1 MEAMVRSASLVCK
14 GKLPVLLI
22 AGVLWLIRPDAGFAA
37 QQKESCDAQA
47 SFTKVGKLIANKEYQ
62 SAKEILSILQT
73 CHNLSQLEI
82 FNVGWLYGRAHDF
95 SRALRIFDSVPPD
108 VPDLLTHGYAIALS
122 QFELGH
128 YQPAIDG
135 LNKLRSQGAFDAKCA
150 DLLGVSYSKLG
161 RYQEAYPIMVENLQH
176 NPTDPFAYFN
186 LITLFVDAGEIT
198 KAAQVADNAVAAM
211 PQSAEALVM
220 RGSIR
225 MSQSRLEDAY
235 EDFSAAAGIS
245 PHSADPRFFMALSDY
260 KQRKF
265 VEGAE
270 ELKAAIQSGIVDSD
284 LHYLLAE
291 CMIRMNSSNS
301 STALAELNRAI
312 ELNPKSVSA
321 RTLRGKMLL
330 EAGRPQDALLD
341 LRAARELAPNPERDS
356 RNATYLLART
366 YVALGKRDQAN
377 ALFAQLSSHFISNN
391 LDTLNELGD
400 RRMKAVLHP

>member
-1 MEAMVRSASLVCK
+1 M
-14 GKLPVLLI
+14 LLI
-22 AGVLWLIRPDAGFAA
+22 AGVLWLLRPTAGFAA
-37 QQKESCDAQA
+37 QNNESCNAQA
-47 SFTKVGKLIANKEYQ
+47 SFVKVGKLLVRKEYQ
-62 SAKEILSILQT
+62 SAKQVLSIFGT
-73 CHNLSQLEI
+73 CPKLSPLEV

-95 SRALRIFDSVPPD
+95 SQALRIFDSVPPD
-108 VPDLLTHGYAIALS
+108 VPDPLTHGYAIALS
-122 QFELGH
+122 HFELGN

-135 LNKLRSQGAFDAKCA
+135 LNELRSQGAFDAKCA

-161 RYQEAYPIMVENLQH
+161 RYQEAYPIMAENLQH

-186 LITLFVDAGEIT
+186 LITLFVDAGET
-198 KAAQVADNAVAAM
+198 AKAAQVADSAVTAM
-211 PQSAEALVM
+211 PRSAEALVM

-225 MSQSRLEDAY
+225 MSQGRLGDAHD
-235 EDFSAAAGIS
+235 DFSAAATIS
-245 PHSADPRFFMALSDY
+245 PHSPDPRFFMALSDY

-265 VEGAE
+265 VAGAE
-270 ELKAAIQSGIVDSD
+270 ELKAAIRSGIVDSD

-291 CMIRMNSSNS
+291 CIIRMNSSS
-301 STALAELNRAI
+301 PSAALSELNRAI

-330 EAGRPQDALLD
+330 EAGHPRDALLD
-341 LRAARELAPNPERDS
+341 LRVARDLAPNPERDS

-377 ALFAQLSSHFISNN
+377 ALFAQLSSQFISNN

>member
-1 MEAMVRSASLVCK
+1 MVRSASLACK
-14 GKLPVLLI
+14 GKLPLLLI
-22 AGVLWLIRPDAGFAA
+22 AGVLGLIRPDAGFAA
-37 QQKESCDAQA
+37 QQKESCDAQSGFA
-47 SFTKVGKLIANKEYQ
+47 KVGKLLAKKEYQ

-73 CHNLSQLEI
+73 CHNLSQLEV

-95 SRALRIFDSVPPD
+95 SQALKIFDSVPPD
-108 VPDLLTHGYAIALS
+108 VPDPLTHGYAIALS
-122 QFELGH
+122 QFELGN

-161 RYQEAYPIMVENLQH
+161 RYQEAYPIMAEHLQQ

-186 LITLFVDAGEIT
+186 LITLFVDAGESA
-198 KAAQVADNAVAAM
+198 KAAQVADKAVAAL
-211 PQSAEALVM
+211 PQSEEALVM
-220 RGSIR
+220 RGSIK

-235 EDFSAAAGIS
+235 TDFYEAAQVS
-245 PHSADPRFFMALSDY
+245 PHSPDPRFFMALSDY
-260 KQRKF
+260 KQGKF

-270 ELKAAIQSGIVDSD
+270 ELRTAIRSGIVDSD

-291 CMIRMNSSNS
+291 CMVRMDSSS
-301 STALAELNRAI
+301 SAGALAELNRAI

-330 EAGRPQDALLD
+330 EAGHPQDALID
-341 LRAARELAPNPERDS
+341 LRVARELAPNPERDS
-356 RNATYLLART
+356 RSATYFLART
-366 YVALGKRDQAN
+366 YMALGKRDQAN
-377 ALFAQLSSHFISNN
+377 ALFAQLSSQFSSNN

>member
-1 MEAMVRSASLVCK
+1 MVRSASLACK
-14 GKLPVLLI
+14 GKLPLLLI

-37 QQKESCDAQA
+37 QQKESCDAQSGFA
-47 SFTKVGKLIANKEYQ
+47 KVGKLLAKKEYQ
-62 SAKEILSILQT
+62 GAKEILSILQA
-73 CHNLSQLEI
+73 CPNLSQLEV

-95 SRALRIFDSVPPD
+95 SQALEIFDSVPPD
-108 VPDLLTHGYAIALS
+108 IPDPLTHGYAIALS
-122 QFELGH
+122 QFELGS

-161 RYQEAYPIMVENLQH
+161 RYQEAYPIMAENLQH
-176 NPTDPFAYFN
+176 NPTDPFAHFN
-186 LITLFVDAGEIT
+186 LITLFVDAGET
-198 KAAQVADNAVAAM
+198 AKAAQVADNAVAAL
-211 PQSAEALVM
+211 PRSAEALVM
-220 RGSIR
+220 RGSIK
-225 MSQSRLEDAY
+225 MSQSRFEAAY
-235 EDFSAAAGIS
+235 DDFSAAAGIS
-245 PHSADPRFFMALSDY
+245 PHSPDPRFFMALSDY

-270 ELKAAIQSGIVDSD
+270 ELKAAIRSGIVDSD

-291 CMIRMNSSNS
+291 CIIRMNSSS
-301 STALAELNRAI
+301 SSAALAELNRAI

-330 EAGRPQDALLD
+330 EAGHPQDALID
-341 LRAARELAPNPERDS
+341 LRVARELAPNPERDS

-366 YVALGKRDQAN
+366 YMALGKRDQAN
-377 ALFAQLSSHFISNN
+377 TLFAQVSSQFILNN

>member
-1 MEAMVRSASLVCK
+1 MVRSAPLACK
-14 GKLPVLLI
+14 GKLLVLLI
-22 AGVLWLIRPDAGFAA
+22 AGVLWLIHPDAGFAA

-47 SFTKVGKLIANKEYQ
+47 GFVKVGKLLSKKEYQ
-62 SAKEILSILQT
+62 SAKEILSTLQT
-73 CHNLSQLEI
+73 CHNLSQLEV

-95 SRALRIFDSVPPD
+95 SHALKIFDSVRPD
-108 VPDLLTHGYAIALS
+108 VPDPLTHGYAIALS
-122 QFELGH
+122 QFELGN

-161 RYQEAYPIMVENLQH
+161 RYQEAYPIMAENLQN
-176 NPTDPFAYFN
+176 NPADPFAYFN
-186 LITLFVDAGEIT
+186 LITLFVDAGET
-198 KAAQVADNAVAAM
+198 AKAAQVADNAVAAM
-211 PQSAEALVM
+211 PQSAEARVM

-225 MSQSRLEDAY
+225 MSQSRLVDAY
-235 EDFSAAAGIS
+235 DDFFAAAAVS
-245 PHSADPRFFMALSDY
+245 PHSPDPRFFMALSDY
-260 KQRKF
+260 KQGKF
-265 VEGAE
+265 LEGAE
-270 ELKAAIQSGIVDSD
+270 QLRIAIRSGIVDSD

-291 CMIRMNSSNS
+291 CMIRMDSSS
-301 STALAELNRAI
+301 SKEALAELNRAI

-330 EAGRPQDALLD
+330 EAGRPQDALID

-356 RNATYLLART
+356 RNATYFLART
-366 YVALGKRDQAN
+366 YMALGQRDQAN
-377 ALFAQLSSHFISNN
+377 ALFAQLSSQFSSNN

>member
-1 MEAMVRSASLVCK
+1 MVRSASRACK
-14 GKLPVLLI
+14 GKLPLLLI
-22 AGVLWLIRPDAGFAA
+22 AGVLWLIRPGAGFAA
-37 QQKESCDAQA
+37 PQKESCDAQA
-47 SFTKVGKLIANKEYQ
+47 GFAKVGKLVAKKDYQ
-62 SAKEILSILQT
+62 SAKEILNILQT

-95 SRALRIFDSVPPD
+95 SQALKIFDSVRPD
-108 VPDLLTHGYAIALS
+108 VPDPLTHGYAIALT
-122 QFELGH
+122 QFELGN

-161 RYQEAYPIMVENLQH
+161 RYQEAYPIMAENLQN
-176 NPTDPFAYFN
+176 NPTNPFAYFN
-186 LITLFVDAGEIT
+186 LITLFVDAGET
-198 KAAQVADNAVAAM
+198 AKAAQVADNAVAAL
-211 PQSAEALVM
+211 PRSAEALVM
-220 RGSIR
+220 RGSIK

-235 EDFSAAAGIS
+235 SDFYQAAQVS
-245 PHSADPRFFMALSDY
+245 PYSPDPRFFMALSDY
-260 KQRKF
+260 KQGKF

-270 ELKAAIQSGIVDSD
+270 ELKAAIRSGIVDSD

-291 CMIRMNSSNS
+291 CMVRMDSSS
-301 STALAELNRAI
+301 SAGALAELNRAI

-330 EAGRPQDALLD
+330 EAGHPQDALID
-341 LRAARELAPNPERDS
+341 LRVARELEPNPERDS
-356 RNATYLLART
+356 RSATYFLART
-366 YVALGKRDQAN
+366 YMALGKRDEAK
-377 ALFAQLSSHFISNN
+377 ALFAQLSSQFSSNN

>member
-1 MEAMVRSASLVCK
+1 MVRSVSLACN
-14 GKLPVLLI
+14 GKLLLI
-22 AGVLWLIRPDAGFAA
+22 AGVLWLIRPGAGFAA

-47 SFTKVGKLIANKEYQ
+47 SFAKVGKLLAKKEYQ
-62 SAKEILSILQT
+62 SAKGTLSMLQT
-73 CHNLSQLEI
+73 CHNLSPLEV

-95 SRALRIFDSVPPD
+95 SHALKIFDSVRPD
-108 VPDLLTHGYAIALS
+108 VPDPLTHGYAIALS
-122 QFELGH
+122 QFELGN

-135 LNKLRSQGAFDAKCA
+135 LNQLRAQGVFDAKCA

-161 RYQEAYPIMVENLQH
+161 RYQEAYPIMVENLQ
-176 NPTDPFAYFN
+176 NNLTNPFAYFN
-186 LITLFVDAGEIT
+186 LITLFVDAGET
-198 KAAQVADNAVAAM
+198 AKAAQVADQAVAAL

-220 RGSIR
+220 RGSIK

-235 EDFSAAAGIS
+235 SDFYQAAQVS
-245 PHSADPRFFMALSDY
+245 PHSPDPRFFMALSDY
-260 KQRKF
+260 KQGKF

-270 ELKAAIQSGIVDSD
+270 ELKAAIQAGIVDSD

-291 CMIRMNSSNS
+291 CMVRMDSSS
-301 STALAELNRAI
+301 SAGALAELNRAI

-330 EAGRPQDALLD
+330 EAGHPQDALID

-356 RNATYLLART
+356 RNAIYFLART
-366 YVALGKRDQAN
+366 YMALGKRDQAN
-377 ALFAQLSSHFISNN
+377 ALFAQLSSQFSSNN

>member
-1 MEAMVRSASLVCK
+1 MVRSGLLGFN
-14 GKLPVLLI
+14 GKLLLI
-22 AGVLWLIRPDAGFAA
+22 VSVLWIIRPGAGFAA
-37 QQKESCDAQA
+37 QQRVSCDAQA
-47 SFTKVGKLIANKEYQ
+47 GFTKVGKLLARKEYQ
-62 SAKEILSILQT
+62 SAKEVLSILQT
-73 CHNLSQLEI
+73 CDNLSQLEL

-95 SRALRIFDSVPPD
+95 SQALRIIDSVRPD
-108 VPDLLTHGYAIALS
+108 VPDPLTHGYAIALS
-122 QFELGH
+122 QFELGN

-135 LNKLRSQGAFDAKCA
+135 LNELRSQGAFDAKCA

-161 RYQEAYPIMVENLQH
+161 RYQEAYAIMAEVLQH
-176 NPTDPFAYFN
+176 NPADPFAYFN
-186 LITLFVDAGEIT
+186 LITLFVDAGET
-198 KAAQVADNAVAAM
+198 AKAAQVADNAVAAM

-220 RGSIR
+220 RGSIK
-225 MSQSRLEDAY
+225 MSQSKFEAAY
-235 EDFSAAAGIS
+235 DDFSAAASIS

-265 VEGAE
+265 FEGAE
-270 ELKAAIQSGIVDSD
+270 ELKAAIRSGIVDSD

-291 CMIRMNSSNS
+291 CIIRMSSSSS

-330 EAGRPQDALLD
+330 EAGRPQDALVD
-341 LRAARELAPNPERDS
+341 LRLARELAPNPERDS

-366 YVALGKRDQAN
+366 YMALGKRDQAN
-377 ALFAQLSSHFISNN
+377 TLFAQLSSQFISNN
-391 LDTLNELGD
+391 LDTLNSLGD

>member
-1 MEAMVRSASLVCK
+1 MVRSASLACN
-14 GKLPVLLI
+14 GRLLLI
-22 AGVLWLIRPDAGFAA
+22 AGVLWLIHPGAGFAA

-47 SFTKVGKLIANKEYQ
+47 GFAKVGKLVARKEYQ

-73 CHNLSQLEI
+73 CHNLSPLEV
-82 FNVGWLYGRAHDF
+82 FNVGWLYGRAQDF
-95 SRALRIFDSVPPD
+95 SQALKIFDSVRPD
-108 VPDLLTHGYAIALS
+108 VPDPLTHGYAIALS
-122 QFELGH
+122 QFELGN

-161 RYQEAYPIMVENLQH
+161 RYQEAYPIMAESLQR

-186 LITLFVDAGEIT
+186 LITLFVDAGET
-198 KAAQVADNAVAAM
+198 AKAAQVADSAVAAL

-220 RGSIR
+220 RGSIK
-225 MSQSRLEDAY
+225 MSQSRLEEAY
-235 EDFSAAAGIS
+235 SDFYQAAQVS
-245 PHSADPRFFMALSDY
+245 PRSPDPRFFMALSDY
-260 KQRKF
+260 KQGKF

-270 ELKAAIQSGIVDSD
+270 ELKAALRSGIVDSD

-291 CMIRMNSSNS
+291 CMVRMDSSS
-301 STALAELNRAI
+301 SAGALAELNRAI

-330 EAGRPQDALLD
+330 EAGRPQDALID
-341 LRAARELAPNPERDS
+341 LRVARELAPNPERDS
-356 RNATYLLART
+356 RSATYFLART
-366 YVALGKRDQAN
+366 YMALGKRDQAN
-377 ALFAQLSSHFISNN
+377 ALFAHLSSQFSSNN

>member
-1 MEAMVRSASLVCK
+1 MVRSASLAYK
-14 GKLPVLLI
+14 GKLPLLLI
-22 AGVLWLIRPDAGFAA
+22 AGVLWLIRPEAGFAA

-47 SFTKVGKLIANKEYQ
+47 GFAKVGKLLAKKEYQ

-73 CHNLSQLEI
+73 CHNLSRLEV

-95 SRALRIFDSVPPD
+95 SQALKIFDSVPPE
-108 VPDLLTHGYAIALS
+108 VPDRLTHGYAIALS
-122 QFELGH
+122 QFELGN

-161 RYQEAYPIMVENLQH
+161 RYQEAFPIMAENLQN

-186 LITLFVDAGEIT
+186 LITLFVDAGET
-198 KAAQVADNAVAAM
+198 AKAAQVADKAVVAL

-220 RGSIR
+220 RGSIK
-225 MSQSRLEDAY
+225 MSQNRLEEAY
-235 EDFSAAAGIS
+235 GDFYQAAQVS
-245 PHSADPRFFMALSDY
+245 PHSPDPRFFMALSDY
-260 KQRKF
+260 KQGKL

-270 ELKAAIQSGIVDSD
+270 ELKAAIRAGIVDSD

-291 CMIRMNSSNS
+291 CMVRMDSSS
-301 STALAELNRAI
+301 SAGALAELNRAI

-321 RTLRGKMLL
+321 RTMRGKLLL
-330 EAGRPQDALLD
+330 EAGHPQDALID
-341 LRAARELAPNPERDS
+341 LRVARELAPNPERDS
-356 RNATYLLART
+356 RNPTYFLART
-366 YVALGKRDQAN
+366 YMALGKRDQAN
-377 ALFAQLSSHFISNN
+377 ALFAQLSSQFSSNN

>member
-1 MEAMVRSASLVCK
+1 MVSSASLVCK

-22 AGVLWLIRPDAGFAA
+22 AGVLWLLRPAAGFAA
-37 QQKESCDAQA
+37 QNNESCDAQA
-47 SFTKVGKLIANKEYQ
+47 SFAKVGKLLLRKEYQ
-62 SAKEILSILQT
+62 SAKQVLSILET
-73 CHNLSQLEI
+73 CPKLSPLEV

-95 SRALRIFDSVPPD
+95 SQALRIFDSVPPD
-108 VPDLLTHGYAIALS
+108 VPDPLTHGYAIALS
-122 QFELGH
+122 HFELGN

-135 LNKLRSQGAFDAKCA
+135 LNELRSQGAFDAKCA

-161 RYQEAYPIMVENLQH
+161 RYQEAYPIMAENLEH

-186 LITLFVDAGEIT
+186 LITLFVDAGET
-198 KAAQVADNAVAAM
+198 AKAAQVADSAVAAM
-211 PQSAEALVM
+211 PRSAEALVM

-225 MSQSRLEDAY
+225 MSQGRLEDAHG
-235 EDFSAAAGIS
+235 DFFAAAAIS
-245 PHSADPRFFMALSDY
+245 PHSPDPRFFMALSAY

-265 VEGAE
+265 VAGAE
-270 ELKAAIQSGIVDSD
+270 ELKAAIRSGIVDSD

-291 CMIRMNSSNS
+291 CIIRMNSSS
-301 STALAELNRAI
+301 PPAALAELNRAI

-330 EAGRPQDALLD
+330 EAGRPRDALLD
-341 LRAARELAPNPERDS
+341 LRVARDLAPNPERDS

-377 ALFAQLSSHFISNN
+377 ALFAQLSSQFISNN

>member
-1 MEAMVRSASLVCK
+1 MIRFASLAYK
-14 GKLPVLLI
+14 GKLPWLLI
-22 AGVLWLIRPDAGFAA
+22 AGAVWLIRPGAGFAEP
-37 QQKESCDAQA
+37 QKESCDAQA
-47 SFTKVGKLIANKEYQ
+47 GFAKAGKLLAKKEYQ
-62 SAKEILSILQT
+62 GAKEILGGLRQ
-73 CHNLSQLEI
+73 CHSLSQLEL

-95 SRALRIFDSVPPD
+95 SNALKIFDSVRPD
-108 VPDLLTHGYAIALS
+108 VPDLLTHAYAIALS
-122 QFELGH
+122 QFELGN

-161 RYQEAYPIMVENLQH
+161 RYQEAYPIMAENLQH

-186 LITLFVDAGEIT
+186 LITLFVDAGETT
-198 KAAQVADNAVAAM
+198 KAAQVADNAVAAL

-225 MSQSRLEDAY
+225 MSQSRLQAAY
-235 EDFSAAAGIS
+235 DDFSAAAQVS
-245 PHSADPRFFMALSDY
+245 PHSPDPRFFMALSDY
-260 KQRKF
+260 KQGKF
-265 VEGAE
+265 AQGAE
-270 ELKAAIQSGIVDSD
+270 VLRAAIGSGIVDSD

-291 CMIRMNSSNS
+291 CIVRMDPSRSSG
-301 STALAELNRAI
+301 ALAELNRAI

-330 EAGRPQDALLD
+330 EAGRPRDALLD
-341 LRAARELAPNPERDS
+341 LRVARELAPNPERDS

-366 YVALGKRDQAN
+366 YMALGKRDQAN
-377 ALFAQLSSHFISNN
+377 TLFAQLSSQFSSNN

>member
-1 MEAMVRSASLVCK
+1 MVRSASVACN
-14 GKLPVLLI
+14 GKLLLI
-22 AGVLWLIRPDAGFAA
+22 VGVLWLICPSAGFAA

-47 SFTKVGKLIANKEYQ
+47 SFAKVSKLVARKEYQ

-73 CHNLSQLEI
+73 CHNLSQLEV

-95 SRALRIFDSVPPD
+95 SDALKIFDSVRPD
-108 VPDLLTHGYAIALS
+108 VPDPLTHGYAIALS
-122 QFELGH
+122 QFELGN

-161 RYQEAYPIMVENLQH
+161 RYQEAYPIMAENLQH

-186 LITLFVDAGEIT
+186 LITLFVDAGEPA
-198 KAAQVADNAVAAM
+198 KAAQVADNAVAAL
-211 PQSAEALVM
+211 PRSAEALVM
-220 RGSIR
+220 RGSIK
-225 MSQSRLEDAY
+225 MSQSRFEAAY
-235 EDFSAAAGIS
+235 DDFSAAAGIS
-245 PHSADPRFFMALSDY
+245 PHSPDPRFFMALSDY

-265 VEGAE
+265 VEGAG
-270 ELKAAIQSGIVDSD
+270 ELKAAIRSGIVDSD

-291 CMIRMNSSNS
+291 CIIRMNSSS
-301 STALAELNRAI
+301 SSSALAELNRAI

-341 LRAARELAPNPERDS
+341 LRVARELAPNPERDS

-366 YVALGKRDQAN
+366 YMALGKRDQAN
-377 ALFAQLSSHFISNN
+377 TLFAQLNSQFILNN
-391 LDTLNELGD
+391 LDTLNEVGD

>member
-1 MEAMVRSASLVCK
+1 MVRSASRACK
-14 GKLPVLLI
+14 GKLPLLLI
-22 AGVLWLIRPDAGFAA
+22 AGVLWLIRPGAGFAA
-37 QQKESCDAQA
+37 PQKESCDAQA
-47 SFTKVGKLIANKEYQ
+47 GFAKVGKLVAKKDYQ
-62 SAKEILSILQT
+62 KAKEILNILQT

-95 SRALRIFDSVPPD
+95 SQALKIFDSVRPD
-108 VPDLLTHGYAIALS
+108 VPDPLTHGYAIALT
-122 QFELGH
+122 QFELGN

-161 RYQEAYPIMVENLQH
+161 RYQEAYPIMAENLQN

-186 LITLFVDAGEIT
+186 LITLFVDAGET
-198 KAAQVADNAVAAM
+198 AKAAQVADNAVAAL
-211 PQSAEALVM
+211 PRSAEALVM
-220 RGSIR
+220 RGSIK
-225 MSQSRLEDAY
+225 MSQSRLGDAY
-235 EDFSAAAGIS
+235 SDFYQAAQVS
-245 PHSADPRFFMALSDY
+245 PYSPDPRFFMALSDY
-260 KQRKF
+260 KQGKF

-270 ELKAAIQSGIVDSD
+270 ELKAAIRSGIVDSD

-291 CMIRMNSSNS
+291 CMVRMDSSS
-301 STALAELNRAI
+301 SAGALAELNRAI

-330 EAGRPQDALLD
+330 EAGHPQDALID
-341 LRAARELAPNPERDS
+341 LRVARELEPNPERDS
-356 RNATYLLART
+356 RSATYFLART
-366 YVALGKRDQAN
+366 YMALGKRDEAK
-377 ALFAQLSSHFISNN
+377 ALFAQLSSQFSSNN

>member
-1 MEAMVRSASLVCK
+1 MVRSASLARK

-22 AGVLWLIRPDAGFAA
+22 AGVLWLIHPDAGFAA
-37 QQKESCDAQA
+37 QQKESCNAEA
-47 SFTKVGKLIANKEYQ
+47 GFAKVGKLLAKQEYQ
-62 SAKEILSILQT
+62 SAKEVLSILQT
-73 CHNLSQLEI
+73 CHNLSQLEL

-95 SRALRIFDSVPPD
+95 SQALRIIDSVRPD
-108 VPDLLTHGYAIALS
+108 VPDPLTHGYAIALS
-122 QFELGH
+122 QFELGN

-161 RYQEAYPIMVENLQH
+161 RYQEAYAIMAEVLQH
-176 NPTDPFAYFN
+176 NPADPFAYFN
-186 LITLFVDAGEIT
+186 LITLFVDAGET
-198 KAAQVADNAVAAM
+198 AKAAQVADNAVAAM

-220 RGSIR
+220 RGSIK
-225 MSQSRLEDAY
+225 MSQSKFEAAY
-235 EDFSAAAGIS
+235 DDFSAAASIS

-270 ELKAAIQSGIVDSD
+270 ELKAAIRSGIVDSD

-291 CMIRMNSSNS
+291 CIIRMSSS
-301 STALAELNRAI
+301 SPLAALAELNRAI

-330 EAGRPQDALLD
+330 EAGRPQDALVD
-341 LRAARELAPNPERDS
+341 LRMARELAPNPERDS

-366 YVALGKRDQAN
+366 YMALGKRDQAN
-377 ALFAQLSSHFISNN
+377 TLFAQLSSQFISNN
-391 LDTLNELGD
+391 VDTLNALGD
-400 RRMKAVLHP
+400 SRMKAVLHP

>member
-1 MEAMVRSASLVCK
+1 MVRSAPLACT
-14 GKLPVLLI
+14 GKLLVLLI
-22 AGVLWLIRPDAGFAA
+22 AGVLWLIHPDAGFAA

-47 SFTKVGKLIANKEYQ
+47 GFVKVGKLLSKKEYQ
-62 SAKEILSILQT
+62 SAKEILSTLQT
-73 CHNLSQLEI
+73 CHNLSQLEV

-95 SRALRIFDSVPPD
+95 SHALKIFDSVRPD
-108 VPDLLTHGYAIALS
+108 VPDPLTHGYAIALS
-122 QFELGH
+122 QFELGN

-161 RYQEAYPIMVENLQH
+161 RYQEAYPIMAENLQN
-176 NPTDPFAYFN
+176 NPADPFAYFN
-186 LITLFVDAGEIT
+186 LITLFVDAGET
-198 KAAQVADNAVAAM
+198 AKAAQVADNAVAAM
-211 PQSAEALVM
+211 PQSAEARVM

-225 MSQSRLEDAY
+225 MSQSRLVDAY
-235 EDFSAAAGIS
+235 DDFFAAAAVS
-245 PHSADPRFFMALSDY
+245 PHSPDPRFFMALSDY
-260 KQRKF
+260 KQGKF
-265 VEGAE
+265 LEGAE
-270 ELKAAIQSGIVDSD
+270 QLRIAIRSGIVDSD

-291 CMIRMNSSNS
+291 CMIRMDSSS
-301 STALAELNRAI
+301 SREALAELNRAI

-330 EAGRPQDALLD
+330 EAGRPQDALID

-356 RNATYLLART
+356 RNATYFLART
-366 YVALGKRDQAN
+366 YMALGQRDQAN
-377 ALFAQLSSHFISNN
+377 ALFAQLSSQFSSNN